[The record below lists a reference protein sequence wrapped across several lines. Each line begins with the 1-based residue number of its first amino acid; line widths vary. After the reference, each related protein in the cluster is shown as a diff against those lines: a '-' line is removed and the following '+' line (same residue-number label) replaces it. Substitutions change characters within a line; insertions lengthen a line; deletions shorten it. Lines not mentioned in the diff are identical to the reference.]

1 MIRVFTYAK
10 CSTCRQALKFLAARN
25 IEPTVIPIREKP
37 PTKTELKQ
45 MLSLVGGNLRRLF
58 NTSGE
63 DYKKLNMKERLPRMN
78 EADALELLSKNGN
91 LIKRPFLL
99 TETNGTVGFNE
110 EEWKRILG

>member
-10 CSTCRQALKFLAARN
+10 CSTCRTALKFLAARN
-25 IEPTVIPIREKP
+25 IEPTVIPIRDKP
-37 PTKTELKQ
+37 PTKAELKR
-45 MLSLVGGNLRRLF
+45 MLVLVGGNLRRLF

-63 DYKKLNMKERLPRMN
+63 DYKKLNMKERLPKLS

-99 TETNGTVGFNE
+99 TETNGTVGFDE
-110 EEWKRILG
+110 KEWNRVLG